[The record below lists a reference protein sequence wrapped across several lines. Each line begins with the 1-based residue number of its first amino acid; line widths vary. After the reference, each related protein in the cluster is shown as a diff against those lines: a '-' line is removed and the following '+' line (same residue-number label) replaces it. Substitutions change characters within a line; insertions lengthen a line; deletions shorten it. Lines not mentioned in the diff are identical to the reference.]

1 MGEIS
6 TDPLALAIRLQCG
19 SRSPRVLVA
28 ELDVLVDE
36 ITDGL
41 DATPAGGRLV
51 EQRPGRL
58 RKAVGLAVATPQQVH
73 QSLFGQVLDRV
84 LLRPLFDSVGRPR
97 VADDRISPE
106 MNFPLRSDDPAAPIA
121 EPVAVGLYRCGRVD
135 DERVGSQQVGDARIV
150 NAQRQDHGSGFRAI
164 VHDVETNTEFHVETP
179 RFRMAFITS
188 PRLGSNHDST
198 KIPRLASTARRS
210 SAFGAP

>member
-19 SRSPRVLVA
+19 SRKPRVLVA

-51 EQRPGRL
+51 EQRPSRL

-106 MNFPLRSDDPAAPIA
+106 MNFP
-121 EPVAVGLYRCGRVD
+121 
-135 DERVGSQQVGDARIV
+135 
-150 NAQRQDHGSGFRAI
+150 
-164 VHDVETNTEFHVETP
+164 
-179 RFRMAFITS
+179 
-188 PRLGSNHDST
+188 
-198 KIPRLASTARRS
+198 
-210 SAFGAP
+210 FGATIRLHQLPNPSR